1 MEIIK
6 LHVAQAVDCL
16 SKQKH
21 TVTDIKQAAKNDN
34 RVNIFIDNEYS
45 FSLDIAQIVD
55 FKLKIGTELTEED
68 IAKYQRAS
76 SYGKVYQRTLEW
88 VLSRPHSIR
97 ETYDYLNK
105 KQRENSSKQRIK
117 SEMQDRIAK
126 THTSSAGQKRHTVS
140 INEDILALDKTD
152 IERIIQTMIEKH
164 YLDDEAYA
172 KYYVENRFTNKGIS
186 AKRLRL
192 ELMKKGIDQ
201 NIIDQVL
208 SEDIRSD
215 EEEIKKII
223 AKKRSRYDDEKLTN
237 YLLRQGFDYELVRTL
252 IRQERDSCGT
262 D

>member
-1 MEIIK
+1 MKIIK
-6 LHVAQAVDCL
+6 LHAAQAADCL

-21 TVTDIKQAAKNDN
+21 TITDIKQAVKNDN

-45 FSLDIAQIVD
+45 FSLDIAQVVD

-68 IAKYQRAS
+68 IVKYQRAS

-105 KQRENSSKQRIK
+105 KQRENISKDRSKTEQKQSYGADEPKNNKAKKRTVSVNKDIISLDK
-117 SEMQDRIAK
+117 SDIDRI
-126 THTSSAGQKRHTVS
+126 
-140 INEDILALDKTD
+140 ID
-152 IERIIQTMIEKH
+152 TMIAKG
-164 YLDDEAYA
+164 YLNDEAFA

-192 ELMKKGIDQ
+192 ELMKKGIGQ
-201 NIIDQVL
+201 NIVDQVL
-208 SEDIRSD
+208 SEDIRND

-223 AKKRSRYDDEKLTN
+223 AKKRNRYDDDKLTN
-237 YLLRQGFDYELVRTL
+237 YLVRQGFDYELVRNL
-252 IRQERDSCGT
+252 IQQEKDSF
-262 D
+262 